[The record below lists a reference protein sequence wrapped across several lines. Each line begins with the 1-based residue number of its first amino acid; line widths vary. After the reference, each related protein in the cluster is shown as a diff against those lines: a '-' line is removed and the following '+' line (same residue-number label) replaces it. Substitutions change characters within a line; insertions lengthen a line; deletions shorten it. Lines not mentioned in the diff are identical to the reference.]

1 MIGVVADDTTG
12 ANDIGIMFANKG
24 LLTKIL
30 TFHEDLVITPDTDVV
45 IIDTDSRLDSAEIS
59 YHKVYSATKLLQGMG
74 CRMFHKKTC
83 SVFRGNIG
91 AEFDAMLDAL
101 EENFAVV
108 SLAFPKNGRQ
118 TEHGIHRVHGSLLE
132 ESEFACDPVH
142 PMRQSNLIDILQG
155 QTKRKVAYIDISIV
169 RQGAIA
175 VRNAIAQKRSVCN
188 YCIVDTVDQNDLHIV
203 AEATYDF
210 PVLAGSSAIAEE
222 LPEFWPPSTA
232 ENILESIPSHSSRN
246 VLIVAGS
253 LTPQTKK
260 QTRTLVDAGFPASII
275 DTRFLFDT
283 EERNCVLQAAI
294 INARKGLLEQK
305 DVLVMADNDPA
316 VVQQTKD
323 MGRQLGIDTMTI
335 SRMVSAALADVTD
348 QLITQVDINRL
359 VIAGGDT
366 AGTIC
371 RKLGIRGNYVLREI
385 ETGVPSGRA
394 IGRDMFIVLK
404 SGSFGSPDFLI
415 KATKHLK
422 ELV

>member
-24 LLTKIL
+24 LLAKVL
-30 TFHEDLVITPDTDVV
+30 TFHEEMVITPDTDVI

-101 EENFAVV
+101 GENFAVV

-118 TEHGIHRVHGSLLE
+118 TEHGVHRVHGNLLE

-155 QTKRKVAYIDISIV
+155 QTKRKVDYIDISIV
-169 RQGAIA
+169 RQGAVA
-175 VRNAIAQKRSVCN
+175 VRNAIAQKRSMCN

-203 AEATYDF
+203 AEATYDS

-222 LPEFWPPSTA
+222 LPEFWPPSA
-232 ENILESIPSHSSRN
+232 AGNILETIPAHSSRN

-260 QTRTLVDAGFPASII
+260 QTETLISAGFPASVI
-275 DTRFLFDT
+275 DTRFLFDK
-283 EERNCVLQAAI
+283 EGRNCVLQAAVDH
-294 INARKGLLEQK
+294 ARKGLLNQK

-323 MGRQLGIDTMTI
+323 IGKQLGIGTMAV
-335 SRMVSAALADVTD
+335 SRIVSAALAEVTD
-348 QLITQVDINRL
+348 RLIAQVDIDRL
-359 VIAGGDT
+359 IIAGGDT

-371 RKLGIRGNYVLREI
+371 RKLGIQGNYVLREI
-385 ETGVPSGRA
+385 ETGVPSGLA
-394 IGRDMFIVLK
+394 IGRDMVIVLK
-404 SGSFGSPDFLI
+404 SGSFGSPEFLI
-415 KATKHLK
+415 KAAQHLK